1 MLRSWEEVPNDDLLL
16 WELANI
22 ILHFNFSIYLL
33 TVQCLSKQTSTC
45 SKSTKEAIEKGVK
58 YAKSQQ

>member
-22 ILHFNFSIYLL
+22 ILHFNFFMTVVPIPIY
-33 TVQCLSKQTSTC
+33 
-45 SKSTKEAIEKGVK
+45 
-58 YAKSQQ
+58 